1 MITAVGSAR
10 TIQIGRGWANAP
22 VAAVA
27 LARPARS
34 ISWRRIN
41 EPARRLRRPYCS
53 GSNVAIFRP
62 SCHSSTA
69 WPSTNWLL
77 HRWRRGFVTRFVM
90 WPSSPVNHSFC
101 APSPSS
107 LRCCKHPCAATRIE
121 DRPVPAFAS
130 RRRANSAVRVD
141 TFTVKSVDGT
151 AKTSRSRSTAPMM
164 RLWHQPTL
172 LQWPT
177 PLSKALGTHIVH
189 TPPSN

>member
-1 MITAVGSAR
+1 VAVN
-10 TIQIGRGWANAP
+10 Q
-22 VAAVA
+22 
-27 LARPARS
+27 LAS
-34 ISWRRIN
+34 
-41 EPARRLRRPYCS
+41 
-53 GSNVAIFRP
+53 
-62 SCHSSTA
+62 
-69 WPSTNWLL
+69 
-77 HRWRRGFVTRFVM
+77 
-90 WPSSPVNHSFC
+90 
-101 APSPSS
+101 SS
-107 LRCCKHPCAATRIE
+107 LAARICDAVCYVAVFASEVGVVATHFVPHHRAACAVVNILALPHDIE

-130 RRRANSAVRVD
+130 RRRANSAVQYLGAGQSRVD